1 MTGTLFVVPPD
12 PVTLMLN
19 AGNEVVA
26 WPSVTEITMFE
37 YVPTC
42 DVDGVPL
49 REPLDA
55 LNQAHAGLPEILKV
69 SWSLLRSHALG
80 RK

>member
-1 MTGTLFVVPPD
+1 MTGALFVVVPD

-42 DVDGVPL
+42 DVVGVPL
-49 REPLDA
+49 REPLYP
-55 LNQAHAGLPEILKV
+55 LNEAHAGLPEIV
-69 SWSLLRSHALG
+69 NVR
-80 RK
+80 